1 VPGNNQNSATLP
13 FNNFQVSD
21 VPSNWDYTFRAGLFG
36 GDYTMNATGSIN
48 PHLKNGD
55 DPNANKMYGLWTDAR
70 NGRGSGGAA
79 ASDLEPGRNPICEQS
94 DVFFDKL
101 TAAGGGGAGDLTP
114 WLDTP
119 CPLAMQDHKK

>member
-1 VPGNNQNSATLP
+1 
-13 FNNFQVSD
+13 
-21 VPSNWDYTFRAGLFG
+21 
-36 GDYTMNATGSIN
+36 MNATGSIN
-48 PHLKNGD
+48 PNLKNGD